1 YVQDEYS
8 NPLEIDVLFY
18 LDGIY
23 IGSATSNSS
32 GIASFMW
39 LVDFVPKTY
48 TLTAIVNQFGM
59 YLDSSDD
66 SSLTI
71 NKTESYISSDDVFIY
86 YNETAEVQIYIF
98 SSLGA
103 ISSEYLTLN
112 ISGVLTD
119 QTITNSSGWGV
130 WMIPSIQP
138 GLYLLI
144 ITFEGNNFFLASSLS
159 ITLQINKM
167 PTDILLNASNQD
179 YAPNYQISGYIQ
191 NIFSQPLEGIDV
203 ILRINGSIYQT
214 VSTDISGYYLFVV
227 SLLPGTY
234 VIEISFAGNQDYL
247 SSSTSKTVY
256 IWKIDTS
263 VQGTINWVDTTLT
276 IQANLE
282 DSDNQPIEGAIVW
295 FYLNGTYIGQNITDV
310 SGNTS
315 LEVTGVVPGVY
326 EITLIFK
333 GTSIFESSSQLIVL
347 EQSKSQIE
355 ISALITEG
363 IYAIASTTV
372 EVHLTSEGA
381 PLEGKMIVLTIDGTQ
396 YFGLTNSSGYVLIT
410 LNILLEAGLYNMDVD
425 FSGDVFYSA
434 VSFNQLVYVAKA
446 ETSIELNFYY
456 DNYQPILGG
465 TLNSIIPLSGE
476 QIYI

>member
-1 YVQDEYS
+1 VESIYGTYPEGLTVIFSWYDGQSWIFINTAITNSSGYATLSPSISFPLGDWLWKAEVQASIDWSSGTSVSNLKIGFFTSTNIVASNNVEFNEYLEVLAYVQDEYG

-18 LDGIY
+18 LDGIF

-32 GIASFMW
+32 GIASFEW

-48 TLTAIVNQFGM
+48 ILSAIINQFGM
-59 YLDSSDD
+59 YLDSSDEA
-66 SSLTI
+66 SLTI

-112 ISGVLTD
+112 ISGVLTH

-144 ITFEGNNFFLASSLS
+144 ITFEGNNYFLASSLS

-234 VIEISFAGNQDYL
+234 VIEISFAGNQDYI

-263 VQGTINWVDTTLT
+263 IQGTINWVDTTLT

-282 DSDNQPIEGAIVW
+282 DSGNQPIEGTIVW

-315 LEVTGVVPGVY
+315 LEVTGIEPGVY
-326 EITLIFK
+326 EIVLIFE
-333 GTSIFESSSQLIVL
+333 GTSIYESSSQFIVL
-347 EQSKSQIE
+347 EQSKSQTE
-355 ISALITEG
+355 ISVLLTEG
-363 IYAIASTTV
+363 I
-372 EVHLTSEGA
+372 
-381 PLEGKMIVLTIDGTQ
+381 
-396 YFGLTNSSGYVLIT
+396 
-410 LNILLEAGLYNMDVD
+410 
-425 FSGDVFYSA
+425 
-434 VSFNQLVYVAKA
+434 
-446 ETSIELNFYY
+446 
-456 DNYQPILGG
+456 
-465 TLNSIIPLSGE
+465 
-476 QIYI
+476 